1 VGFSRAEG
9 RLYGFWLRECL
20 IGNVDVVLSNLAPS
34 FHWLQGG
41 PEALSN
47 QIVNDP
53 RPMCA
58 EQGTGR
64 EKDSLGKGLPRG
76 RIYLSS
82 YYRMTNGLF
91 PFASSDSRDV
101 MPERVLRFCKVQ

>member
-1 VGFSRAEG
+1 MGFSRAEG

-20 IGNVDVVLSNLAPS
+20 IETDGIVQSCAPL
-34 FHWLQGG
+34 HWLQGG

-53 RPMCA
+53 RPMC